1 MNYDH
6 IIHIKSF
13 YQSFHFQ
20 VVDNNLENVIILEDD
35 AKFEVNFKSTLNHI
49 MNQIDE
55 NSIEWDLLYLNRNI
69 LAPEMETWNYDVEF
83 RHGFGLMNPSYSYST
98 VAYGLSVNGAI
109 KLINS
114 DVLKK
119 ILPVDEF
126 LPLMFDRQPK

>member
-20 VVDNNLENVIILEDD
+20 VVDNNSENVIILEDD

-114 DVLKK
+114 DALQK